1 MPSTVYLPYHPFP
14 LFVPHKKSSL
24 NEKPRELREKGDKT
38 KFNNLIIKV
47 MHSRIFQIT
56 QTRVEKENYLNEDT
70 LMQGDNSHFDYC
82 AEIDD
87 EERKENIEYLV
98 NHILPKDRVTRHKS
112 GWLYLILAR
121 AAPVSFIAMSCRTS
135 VAGFF
140 AFLPVPYPRSNGMT
154 PLLLVPALQV
164 VSTGGNT
171 VRHSFISA

>member
-1 MPSTVYLPYHPFP
+1 
-14 LFVPHKKSSL
+14 
-24 NEKPRELREKGDKT
+24 
-38 KFNNLIIKV
+38 

-171 VRHSFISA
+171 VHNYRKRRRNADRCKCRGSGRHHRGRRDRKQRRILHDGRRLFDQKHCQ

>member
-1 MPSTVYLPYHPFP
+1 
-14 LFVPHKKSSL
+14 
-24 NEKPRELREKGDKT
+24 
-38 KFNNLIIKV
+38 

-164 VSTGGNT
+164 VSTGGILYATALFQRNT
-171 VRHSFISA
+171 ATLSLRPLIRHNLQSDNGKY